1 MFLECLKQFLKHE
14 VDEDSGVTR
23 FGTGIDR
30 LVIALLIVMNHAFDR
45 EMLENGIQPGE
56 NQRLPESAHASVAVG
71 KRMNEFELVVE
82 HAAADQ
88 QVIFGM
94 FQPVE
99 KVGDQSRNPFGGRGN
114 MNRLFSGENA
124 DSAMTELSGIVNQ
137 GGHHDTVCLEQV
149 VDGKRVELR
158 EEIVSGDGVSDL
170 LNFTERSYDS
180 FSVQNIGDLVLGKCI
195 PLDRQRRLDGFDLI
209 RLAQFQGIVPLQ
221 MDGVTLGERG
231 DLRNHRDRFGRHGKW
246 WFFTHN
252 EIFLPLKSVPISSR
266 IAVALL

>member
-1 MFLECLKQFLKHE
+1 
-14 VDEDSGVTR
+14 
-23 FGTGIDR
+23 
-30 LVIALLIVMNHAFDR
+30 
-45 EMLENGIQPGE
+45 
-56 NQRLPESAHASVAVG
+56 
-71 KRMNEFELVVE
+71 
-82 HAAADQ
+82 
-88 QVIFGM
+88 
-94 FQPVE
+94 
-99 KVGDQSRNPFGGRGN
+99 

-137 GGHHDTVCLEQV
+137 GGHHDAVCLEQV